1 MTEGEPN
8 AIHYFRKAAED
19 MEDDSRITMYYLA
32 KGLLRLAESLAA
44 QGSKEGVEV
53 TGNIGACQGSCRLS
67 YALLRFSVKGS
78 RAALIAASRSGFKV
92 TTVIGDQ
99 WRVGPDQRRGC
110 RALAS

>member
-53 TGNIGACQGSCRLS
+53 TGNMSSLRRPGWCRWCGLG
-67 YALLRFSVKGS
+67 K
-78 RAALIAASRSGFKV
+78 
-92 TTVIGDQ
+92 T
-99 WRVGPDQRRGC
+99 RRNI
-110 RALAS
+110 